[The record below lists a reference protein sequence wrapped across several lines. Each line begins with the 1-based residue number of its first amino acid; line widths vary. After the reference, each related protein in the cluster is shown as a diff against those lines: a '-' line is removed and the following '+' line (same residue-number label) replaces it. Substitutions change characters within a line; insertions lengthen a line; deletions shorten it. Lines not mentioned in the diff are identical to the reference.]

1 MRKGGKEANAGC
13 RRKRGQID
21 MGEDSRT
28 ARVNSETRKVALF
41 EEAEKPSLVRSGMR
55 QP

>member
-13 RRKRGQID
+13 WRKSGQID

-28 ARVNSETRKVALF
+28 ARVNLEWSHRSEKH
-41 EEAEKPSLVRSGMR
+41 SLVQSLE
-55 QP
+55 